1 MTPVLLSHFAVGA
14 LMLLIGRRAPR
25 AAAVTGVITLVVS
38 FVLLAWF
45 SQHDPLATDSLVW
58 VEGLGLSIDLR
69 LDGFATVMALIVS
82 GLGVLI
88 LGYAISYF
96 DHDER
101 FVRFAGIF
109 VLFAGAMTGLVL
121 SADLFTMFVFWEMT
135 SAFSFLLIGLDDRSE
150 KARKSALRAL
160 LTTGMG
166 GLALLGAVVLF
177 QVEAGTTSFADLAS
191 APPSSGV
198 VNAAL
203 VLVLVAA
210 FTKSAQFPFHFW
222 LPNAMAAPTPVSA
235 LLHSA
240 TMVKAGVFIMGR
252 FSPIFQGS
260 EWWHGPVVIGGMVTL
275 LVGAILGLFQ
285 TDLKKILAYTT
296 LAVLGMLTMLI
307 GFGSDLALK
316 SMLVFLI
323 GHALYK
329 AALFMVAGGIDHGAG
344 TRDVW
349 KLGGLRSVMPFTM
362 VAGALAAFSKAGF
375 PPFLG
380 FIGKEY
386 VYKTGTSLDNFAPV
400 FTGVMMLGNMLMF
413 ALALKVGW
421 YPFWSKSKEAV
432 LKGHP
437 HEGSWLLWLPP
448 LVLAVLGL
456 VFGFMTKW
464 TGDTLVIPALAEITG
479 KGMHEHLALWHGITL
494 PLVLSLV
501 TFAGGVM
508 IYRGREYF
516 WRKHDQVENSPK
528 VEHAYDRL
536 LVGMVKFAK
545 QQTRAIQGGSLSR
558 YMFIVVGATASL
570 LLWKFVRFQG
580 WPELT
585 WEGRLAPIPVI
596 ACIWIMVG
604 AIVAAVAKG
613 RLIALLAMG
622 VVGLGITVLFVNFGA
637 PDLAIT
643 QLLVDGLTVVLLLL
657 VIYRLPPIRAEA
669 NRWIIRA
676 DATLAV
682 FFGVLIGAL
691 TLSAMQIHVIERV
704 GDTLA
709 KMSYAEAYGRNV
721 VNVILVDFRALD
733 TFGEIIVLA
742 IAAIGVTALLA
753 AKKERSPDED

>member
-1 MTPVLLSHFAVGA
+1 
-14 LMLLIGRRAPR
+14 
-25 AAAVTGVITLVVS
+25 
-38 FVLLAWF
+38 
-45 SQHDPLATDSLVW
+45 
-58 VEGLGLSIDLR
+58 
-69 LDGFATVMALIVS
+69 
-82 GLGVLI
+82 
-88 LGYAISYF
+88 
-96 DHDER
+96 
-101 FVRFAGIF
+101 
-109 VLFAGAMTGLVL
+109 
-121 SADLFTMFVFWEMT
+121 
-135 SAFSFLLIGLDDRSE
+135 
-150 KARKSALRAL
+150 
-160 LTTGMG
+160 
-166 GLALLGAVVLF
+166 
-177 QVEAGTTSFADLAS
+177 
-191 APPSSGV
+191 
-198 VNAAL
+198 
-203 VLVLVAA
+203 
-210 FTKSAQFPFHFW
+210 
-222 LPNAMAAPTPVSA
+222 
-235 LLHSA
+235 
-240 TMVKAGVFIMGR
+240 
-252 FSPIFQGS
+252 
-260 EWWHGPVVIGGMVTL
+260 
-275 LVGAILGLFQ
+275 
-285 TDLKKILAYTT
+285 
-296 LAVLGMLTMLI
+296 
-307 GFGSDLALK
+307 
-316 SMLVFLI
+316 
-323 GHALYK
+323 
-329 AALFMVAGGIDHGAG
+329 MVAGGIDHGAG

-349 KLGGLRSVMPFTM
+349 KLGGLRAVMPFTM

-386 VYKTGTSLDNFAPV
+386 VYKTGTSLDHFAPV
-400 FTGVMMLGNMLMF
+400 FTGVMLLGNMLMF

-437 HEGSWLLWLPP
+437 HEGSWMLWLPP

-464 TGDTLVIPALAEITG
+464 TGETLVIPALAEITG
-479 KGMHEHLALWHGITL
+479 KGMHEHLALWHGVTL
-494 PLVLSLV
+494 PLVLSVV
-501 TFAGGVM
+501 TFAGGVL

-516 WRKHDQVENSPK
+516 WRRHEQVENSPK

-604 AIVAAVAKG
+604 AIVAAVAKR
-613 RLIALLAMG
+613 RLVALLAMG

-676 DATLAV
+676 DAALAV
-682 FFGVLIGAL
+682 FFGFLIGAL